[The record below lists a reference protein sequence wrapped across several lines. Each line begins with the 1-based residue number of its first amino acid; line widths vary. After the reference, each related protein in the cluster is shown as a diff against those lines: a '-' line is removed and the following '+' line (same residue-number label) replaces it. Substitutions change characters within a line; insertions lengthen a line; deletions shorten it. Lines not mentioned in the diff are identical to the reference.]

1 MLNTFTLKNF
11 KSYRD
16 AQLPLGALTVLIG
29 ANAAGKSNAI
39 EALRFLSWL
48 AQGQK
53 LGSIKYAVNSAD
65 KVVRGRVEDL
75 CRAGEARFGMGCR
88 ITGSIWWRLEVTIG
102 MRDGELHVVGERLS
116 SELESVPLYDLDQPS
131 RGASTDAGV
140 AYNNF
145 ARGGNKPHITVND
158 QMAVFTQ
165 LDTPAS
171 FQASHKRAQ
180 LEIPRVAKLYQSLLA
195 GILFLDPIPARM
207 RDYSFATE
215 RHLQGDGANLSSVLH
230 VLWGNDAQATEE
242 NYARQ
247 RSDILSFIQSLP
259 EQDISRL
266 DFLSG
271 PRGEVMVQLVE
282 TFGGAPKPYDAPL
295 LSDGTLRV
303 LAIAAAMLSAPQDS
317 LVVIEEIDNG
327 VHPSRAR
334 HLLERINAIAERR
347 RLRVLLSTHNPALLD
362 ALPATALNDV
372 VFCYRDPTEGD
383 SRLVRLGD
391 VPDVPELLVKGSLGH
406 LMTSGALERFVKH
419 HPGPAARKEKAKAWL
434 ASMGSGE
441 PGQDQ

>member
-11 KSYRD
+11 KSYRE
-16 AQLPLGALTVLIG
+16 ARLPLGALTVLIG

-75 CRAGEARFGMGCR
+75 CRAGETRFGMGCH
-88 ITGSIWWRLEVTIG
+88 ISGSDWSRLEVTIG
-102 MRDGELHVVGERLS
+102 MRDGELHVVGERVS
-116 SELESVPLYDLDQPS
+116 SMVESVPLYDLDQPS
-131 RGASTDAGV
+131 KGVGTDAGV

-171 FQASHKRAQ
+171 FQPSHKRAQ
-180 LEIPRVAKLYQSLLA
+180 EEIPRVAKLYQSLLA
-195 GILFLDPIPARM
+195 GILFLDPVPARM

-215 RHLQGDGANLSSVLH
+215 RQLQGDGANLSSVLH
-230 VLWGNDAQATEE
+230 ALWGNDAQAAEE
-242 NYARQ
+242 SYARQ

-266 DFLSG
+266 DFLFG

-295 LSDGTLRV
+295 LSDGSLRV
-303 LAIAAAMLSAPQDS
+303 LAIAAAMLSAPQDT

-347 RLRVLLSTHNPALLD
+347 RLRVLLSTHNPAMLD
-362 ALPATALNDV
+362 ALPTTALNDV

-419 HPGPAARKEKAKAWL
+419 HPGPAARMEKAKAWL
-434 ASMGSGE
+434 ASLGSGE
-441 PGQDQ
+441 AGRDQ